1 MLWWKR
7 LSNDSFPYG
16 VMARLED
23 IVGERNVFRT
33 VGEYRVGVTATIL
46 APCAAGVL
54 VGVCER
60 FGIALPVQPEALTYG
75 ALAGAACVMGYL
87 FARRA
92 NLLARERELNPALS
106 GIAALLSGTAV
117 GAAYGA
123 FAWVAHQL
131 GYWDVRIFT
140 ANF

>member
-46 APCAAGVL
+46 VPCVAGVFA
-54 VGVCER
+54 GVCER
-60 FGIALPVQPEALTYG
+60 FSVALPVQPEALTYG
-75 ALAGAACVMGYL
+75 ALVGAAGVMGYL

-106 GIAALLSGTAV
+106 GIAALLSGTAA

-123 FAWVAHQL
+123 FAWIAQQV
-131 GYWDVRIFT
+131 GYWDVRILT